1 MCVIIICVF
10 VCVFCGIGQQ
20 LSSRIFAG
28 WMTSCM
34 ICLDLSGKISFAS
47 TQKILSIKRNGRV
60 NRPDGWRLPAM
71 LGADFSDFRLC
82 RCFSLF
88 YLSRMSVRCQASSF
102 FHDTFKY
109 KHIITPSFFVFSSL
123 FGEDVRVCLVQR
135 RAEHT
140 HTTEDRTRY
149 LFLPMNFSSFRLLIA
164 QTLSDNFEQSSTI
177 THANDGH
184 ILCVSRR
191 TTSTRSGNKKTE
203 EKTSSSPCCVEN
215 DRTESWE

>member
-1 MCVIIICVF
+1 
-10 VCVFCGIGQQ
+10 
-20 LSSRIFAG
+20 
-28 WMTSCM
+28 MTSCM
-34 ICLDLSGKISFAS
+34 IRLDLSGKIGFAS
-47 TQKILSIKRNGRV
+47 THKILSIKRNGRV

-140 HTTEDRTRY
+140 HTRPKTELDIY
-149 LFLPMNFSSFRLLIA
+149 FCLWISLLFVFSS
-164 QTLSDNFEQSSTI
+164 
-177 THANDGH
+177 H
-184 ILCVSRR
+184 RR
-191 TTSTRSGNKKTE
+191 CLTTSNSPRQLRMQTMGTFYVCRVAPRQPEAATKKQRRKLVRRRAVWKMIE
-203 EKTSSSPCCVEN
+203 PRVEN
-215 DRTESWE
+215 K